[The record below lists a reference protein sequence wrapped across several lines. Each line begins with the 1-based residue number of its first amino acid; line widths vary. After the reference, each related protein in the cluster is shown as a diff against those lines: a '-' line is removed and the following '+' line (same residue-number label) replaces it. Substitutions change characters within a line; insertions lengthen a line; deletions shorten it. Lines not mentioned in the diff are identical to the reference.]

1 MKKFIVLI
9 LILSFVG
16 CKMLRKVKE
25 SDNDTTLTEQ
35 TVQKTTRLGDTVR
48 YTVPKITFRDTTIY
62 SVNRQGTT
70 LRTVFNEQGNVSEIE
85 CLSSRIDEL
94 IEINRGLREIKSDR
108 ETESEKM
115 TKGINLNIILVAALG
130 FAFLFLYKKF

>member
-1 MKKFIVLI
+1 MKKAIIFI
-9 LILSFVG
+9 LILSLTS

-35 TVQKTTRLGDTVR
+35 TIQKTTRLGDTVR

-108 ETESEKM
+108 EVDSEKE
-115 TKGINLNIILVAALG
+115 TKGINLNIILIGAMAFV
-130 FAFLFLYKKF
+130 FLFAYKKF